1 LYPRNY
7 LEEERTEDRLSSYLE
22 AHRFKIARLF
32 EFKDIFRMET
42 RMEAKKETKLKTKEM
57 PIPLSKFWDTTL
69 EIRLPLKFGEFLVKR
84 SPNIFL

>member
-1 LYPRNY
+1 
-7 LEEERTEDRLSSYLE
+7 
-22 AHRFKIARLF
+22 
-32 EFKDIFRMET
+32 MEM